1 MSEHAQRYAGALL
14 GFAFA
19 AVWIA
24 AGLGSALA
32 CLVAAVVGFAVVR
45 AAQRTSLAQ
54 LGTSAGS
61 VRKRLEPAKT
71 TPTRSARSM
80 QRAVKPE
87 KPHRAV
93 KARTAEAPT
102 YGW

>member
-24 AGLGSALA
+24 AGLGSALT
-32 CLVAAVVGFAVVR
+32 CLVAALVGFAAVR
-45 AAQRTSLAQ
+45 AAQRTTLAQ
-54 LGTSAGS
+54 IGTSAGS
-61 VRKRLEPAKT
+61 VRKRLEPAKAA
-71 TPTRSARSM
+71 PTRSARSV
-80 QRAVKPE
+80 QRAVKSE
-87 KPHRAV
+87 KAHRPV